1 MQFGRPVVSTGST
14 TEGENDTE
22 LLETAETKADTELVE
37 VPAGGVVFG
46 ILYGSK

>member
-14 TEGENDTE
+14 TEGKNDTE

-37 VPAGGVVFG
+37 VPAGGEVKEWV
-46 ILYGSK
+46 